1 MMLANIAPEIDTV
14 IAATIASATKILGIV
29 GHPMMLVTVQTVPIV
44 EMEYAIAG
52 KHSLLVPQIVNRQEN
67 VGPLVI
73 LAPVLFPVLTKNA

>member
-44 EMEYAIAG
+44 EMEYAIAV
-52 KHSLLVPQIVNRQEN
+52 KHSLLAPQIVNQEN
-67 VGPLVI
+67 VL
-73 LAPVLFPVLTKNA
+73 LAKLEIVLSPALTKNA